1 MRSFAFL
8 QSSVHND
15 HIQIVGHHSSPLIF
29 VVDAYL
35 KSSIQDFVVRNSE
48 KPHDDAWNLIEMYEI
63 REAKDEDRDS
73 AIRLLWKAHE
83 VTSDLD
89 EVRKEHWAQ
98 RWHSPKKRDW
108 SYVAM
113 DGKEVVANVSFFEDT
128 TNIIRGNTI
137 PFSAVWGVATL
148 PQHRRKGLIRKLM
161 VESFKNMREK
171 GISLSILAPFYKTY
185 YEKFGYALAEHRV
198 KHEFPRILLRLVKG
212 DENITNRE
220 MSDISEAKTALK
232 MEQSMSRFGSR
243 NFHTKSTLERM
254 IKESHFHIF
263 ERNGEPVGMV
273 YFRFSKVKKNVI
285 DLGVYATTYTSL
297 DVFPSIVELVGHYA
311 ANATTIRWYCDP
323 QIPVRY
329 YMDDLQKWDSVDW
342 GGMMMRVVDLE
353 GYTASIKIPVQSN
366 ESIILKMEDDL
377 CPWNQGT
384 FKLTPNSGSLEIE
397 RLDDSVEPEICM
409 NPLQLSETIGGLTPA
424 TTLHGLGKL
433 ECTAEVAEKLEAIFP
448 SDSFVS
454 YQRF

>member
-1 MRSFAFL
+1 
-8 QSSVHND
+8 
-15 HIQIVGHHSSPLIF
+15 
-29 VVDAYL
+29 
-35 KSSIQDFVVRNSE
+35 
-48 KPHDDAWNLIEMYEI
+48 MYEI

-83 VTSDLD
+83 VTSDL
-89 EVRKEHWAQ
+89 ETIRKEHWAQ
-98 RWHSPKKRDW
+98 VWYSPEKRDW
-108 SYVAM
+108 SYVALEG
-113 DGKEVVANVSFFEDT
+113 DEVVANVSYFEDT

-161 VESFKNMREK
+161 IESFKSMKDK
-171 GISLSILAPFYKTY
+171 GIHLSILAPFYKLY
-185 YEKFGYALAEHRV
+185 YERFGYALAEHRV

-212 DENITNRE
+212 DERITNRE
-220 MSDISEAKTALK
+220 LSDISEVSTALK
-232 MEQSMSRFGSR
+232 MEESMSRFGSR
-243 NFHTKSTLERM
+243 NFHTKSTIERM
-254 IKESHFHIF
+254 IKGNHYHLF
-263 ERNGEPVGMV
+263 EHDNKPVGTV
-273 YFRFSKVKKNVI
+273 NFHFDKAKEDHL
-285 DLGVYATTYTSL
+285 DLGVYCTTYTSL

-329 YMDDLQKWDSVDW
+329 YMDDLQKWETVDW
-342 GGMMMRVVDLE
+342 GGMMMRVVDIE
-353 GYTASIKIPVQSN
+353 GYCASIKIPETAS
-366 ESIILKMEDDL
+366 ESVVLKLNDEMAE
-377 CPWNQGT
+377 WNKGT
-384 FKLTPNSGSLEIE
+384 YKLTPNSGSLEIE
-397 RLDDSVEPEICM
+397 RLADSIKPEVTL

-433 ECTAEVAEKLEAIFP
+433 DCTAEVAEKLEAIFP